1 MRRFGCL
8 LLLIVIAA
16 IAWAYRSHWLTI
28 LPGHGP
34 ESTTTTSS
42 ANEPLWE
49 PLTPEAGA
57 RGRRAIEALNSP
69 KGPVFAN
76 LRASEIASY
85 AFQSAG
91 NTLPASADSVEA
103 AVIGDVLYLRA
114 IVPTKAIVGSGALG
128 PLAGLLNERERLSF
142 GGSFHV
148 VRPGLSEFQLRDI
161 KLRQFSI
168 PPQAIPR
175 IVQQI
180 TRGKHTDGVADDALP
195 VPTPASL
202 ADVRIGNRRVTLYK
216 ATPGQ

>member
-1 MRRFGCL
+1 MRRLGCL
-8 LLLIVIAA
+8 LLLIILAA
-16 IAWAYRSHWLTI
+16 IAWAYRGHWLSV
-28 LPGHGP
+28 LPGGSS
-34 ESTTTTSS
+34 STTTTTTS
-42 ANEPLWE
+42 NESVWE
-49 PLTPEAGA
+49 PLSPAAAA
-57 RGRRAIEALNSP
+57 RGKRAIDALNSP
-69 KGPVFAN
+69 TGPVFAN

-91 NTLPASADSVEA
+91 NSFPASADSVEA

-114 IVPTKAIVGSGALG
+114 IVPTKAIVGSGTLG

-168 PPQAIPR
+168 PPGAIPR

-180 TRGKHTDGVADDALP
+180 THGKHTAGVADDALP
-195 VPTPASL
+195 VPTPPSL
-202 ADVRIGNRRVTLYK
+202 ADVRIGNNRVTLYK
-216 ATPGQ
+216 TTPGQ